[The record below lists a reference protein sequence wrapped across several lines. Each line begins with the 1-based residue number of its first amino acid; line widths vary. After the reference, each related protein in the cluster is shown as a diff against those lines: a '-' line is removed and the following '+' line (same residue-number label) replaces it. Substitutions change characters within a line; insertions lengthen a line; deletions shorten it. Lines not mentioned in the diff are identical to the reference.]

1 MMVAPESDMDRAA
14 RVNRIAAQVRSGAYA
29 VHVHRLATALL
40 DWDPKR
46 VSPRAS
52 AEVADRRRAYMRDYM
67 RRRRA
72 TRLLTGGV
80 PALRSAHAA

>member
-1 MMVAPESDMDRAA
+1 MVAPEGDIDRAA
-14 RVNRIAAQVRSGAYA
+14 RVSRIAAQVRSGAYA
-29 VHVHRLATALL
+29 VHARRLATALL

-46 VSPRAS
+46 GSPRAS

-72 TRLLTGGV
+72 TRLIADGL
-80 PALRSAHAA
+80 PALVPLSAA

>member
-1 MMVAPESDMDRAA
+1 MDRAA
-14 RVNRIAAQVRSGAYA
+14 RVSRIAAQVRSGAYA
-29 VHVHRLATALL
+29 VHARRLATALL

-46 VSPRAS
+46 GSPRAS

-72 TRLLTGGV
+72 ARQLVSGGDS
-80 PALRSAHAA
+80 PAPAFAA